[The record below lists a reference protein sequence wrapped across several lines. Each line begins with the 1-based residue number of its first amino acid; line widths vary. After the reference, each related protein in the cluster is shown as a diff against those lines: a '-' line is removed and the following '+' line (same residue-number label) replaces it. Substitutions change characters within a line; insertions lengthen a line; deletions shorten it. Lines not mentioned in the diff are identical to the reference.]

1 MCNGFYLAAS
11 KAPPLVEW
19 YEGAAFSVAPLR
31 ENEAGLRG
39 CFSLPHVVR
48 LGAYSGCSCGFGYS
62 ETAGADEKASSR
74 ASQSALIAYLAEAAA
89 ASGHVELYM
98 TWWPGDTRPPE
109 RTLHWELEA
118 LRKAGTFDME
128 EGDFAIVSR
137 DERPL
142 TQANDD

>member
-1 MCNGFYLAAS
+1 MAS
-11 KAPPLVEW
+11 TSPRRRRPRSW
-19 YEGAAFSVAPLR
+19 
-31 ENEAGLRG
+31 
-39 CFSLPHVVR
+39 
-48 LGAYSGCSCGFGYS
+48 SGTKGQPS
-62 ETAGADEKASSR
+62 ASSR

-128 EGDFAIVSR
+128 EGDFAVVSR
-137 DERPL
+137 GARL
-142 TQANDD
+142 V

>member
-11 KAPPLVEW
+11 TAPRLVEW
-19 YEGAAFSVAPLR
+19 HEGAPLNVNPLR
-31 ENEAGLRG
+31 AEEAGMRG
-39 CFSLPHVVR
+39 CFSLPHVVS

-74 ASQSALIAYLAEAAA
+74 ASQSALIAYLAELAATP
-89 ASGHVELYM
+89 GRVELYM

-109 RTLHWELEA
+109 RTLHWELDA

-128 EGDFAIVSR
+128 EGDFAIVS
-137 DERPL
+137 
-142 TQANDD
+142 